1 MLQAA
6 LHELLLPASLIVE
19 VSLPQLG
26 EEIKKMK
33 KVTLLFSTL

>member
-26 EEIKKMK
+26 EEIKK
-33 KVTLLFSTL
+33 